1 MKNLQIIIL
10 LFSTII
16 YSQNPILNVHM
27 NDGTVNN
34 FELSNIDSITF
45 TTGGGTS
52 WTPCPGVATVNYG
65 GKTYNTVL
73 IGSQCWLK
81 ENLDVGT
88 QITGYNDDRENP
100 QTDNG
105 TIEKYCYLDDSQNC
119 NIYGGLYQWPEATN
133 YYDYSNLDCNETYDL
148 ENVQGICPDGW
159 HLPNMNDFETL
170 TDFVNDDG
178 NALREI
184 GQPGDEN
191 ATNTSGFS
199 ALLGGDYYHQIGYDN
214 YRGMLEHTAFI
225 SATLTLS
232 INCAFGF
239 KDINL
244 GRDGYIWGGGTDL
257 SAGQAVRCIKD

>member
-16 YSQNPILNVHM
+16 YSQNPVLNVHM

-34 FELSNIDSITF
+34 FQLSNIDSITF

-52 WTPCPGVATVNYG
+52 WTPCPGVPTVNYD

-105 TIEKYCYLDDSQNC
+105 TIEKYCYLDDSENC
-119 NIYGGLYQWPEATN
+119 TKYGGLYQWEEATK
-133 YYDYSNLDCNETYDL
+133 YYDYSNLDCNENYDL

-170 TDFVNDDG
+170 AESVNDDG

-184 GQPGDEN
+184 GQPGD

-199 ALLGGDYYHQIGYDN
+199 ALLGGRYYHQNGYDN
-214 YRGMLEHTAFI
+214 YSGMLEGASFI
-225 SATLTLS
+225 GVTLTLS
-232 INCAFGF
+232 INCAGGF
-239 KDINL
+239 KYISL
-244 GRDGYIWGGGTDL
+244 GRNDFIWRTATSL
-257 SAGQAVRCIKD
+257 SVGQAVRCIKD